1 MLKILYSL
9 MFSIAPNGRTYIT
22 CMFHKLTGL
31 YCPGCGGSRAVF
43 LLLSGHPIQSFI
55 YHPAVLFCAIGFLIN
70 YYLLLRKKT
79 AYKFN
84 YGWLWT
90 LLVIIIVNCIIKNV
104 MLVNG
109 HDILSS
115 HMIELY

>member
-9 MFSIAPNGRTYIT
+9 MFSIAPNGRIYMT
-22 CMFHKLTGL
+22 CMFHKLTGF
-31 YCPGCGGSRAVF
+31 YCPGCGGSRALF
-43 LLLSGHPIQSFI
+43 LLFTGHPIQSFI
-55 YHPAVLFCAIGFLIN
+55 YHPAVLFTAIAFLIN
-70 YYLLLRKKT
+70 YFLLLRQKT
-79 AYKFN
+79 DYKFN
-84 YGWLWT
+84 YAWLWA
-90 LLVIIIVNCIIKNV
+90 LLTIVIVNCAIKNV